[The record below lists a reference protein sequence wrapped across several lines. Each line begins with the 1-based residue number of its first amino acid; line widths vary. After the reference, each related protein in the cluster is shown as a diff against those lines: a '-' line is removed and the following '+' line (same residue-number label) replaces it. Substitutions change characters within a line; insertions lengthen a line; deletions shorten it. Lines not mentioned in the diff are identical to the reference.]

1 MSKVLKFGKSS
12 SSSKS
17 PVRTP
22 DTMVSTDTVE
32 VLMGISEGPIAG
44 LVDGPKSFYADST
57 PLLNETGEPNFK
69 NFALDFYPGNETGH
83 TIQLDLGGF
92 SSPLSIGV
100 ALAKDV
106 PVVRSGFVQGIDCV
120 DFRIVVQQLM
130 LSNDKGTYTTELSLK
145 FEVKKKTSSTW
156 QPAWISEGSTTTGLD
171 VTSDENVSSYRY
183 YNSDPQIAS
192 FSGDVQAYVYPSTP
206 SDPPVDPTQE
216 AYAFKPNTNGTDIDG
231 VYRWSTNTQSWAP
244 VTPTPADPRYTTLPD
259 GRRVY
264 KVSAETPADARP
276 GDMWNTLLGLTGA
289 TNMKVLIW
297 NGTAWVKPSE
307 FQPAPPTMITNG
319 VWTTNAKVSSS
330 TPKDIRVYLQDAGPD
345 DEWEY
350 RVTKLSSD
358 TTTEIFSEVVWE
370 SVQEI
375 TRTPY
380 TFVGLAMA
388 RVIGRASDQ
397 FSSIPVW
404 SSLCKGR
411 IVKVPSNYN
420 PDTRVYTGVWDGT
433 YKLAYTN
440 NTAFIFQDFVEN
452 TRYGLS
458 SVFPHTVNKW
468 KIYQWGQYCD
478 VQVQKLDGTYQPR
491 WTYNEWI
498 QTPRDAKEMAQ
509 YIAGSAG
516 ALYVDDGNGIVDV
529 IIDADAP
536 AVAIFGIENVN
547 EDGFKYSYT
556 DRLTRPNEYT
566 VNFVNP
572 ELNWQQDSRIV
583 RDEADIA
590 LFGRIPED
598 FVATG
603 CTNVDEALRR
613 ARRRLIGGLTEKEV
627 VTFMTNR
634 KGRFLSTWDVILVA
648 DEKMARGISG
658 RIKTV
663 TGPRQVSLRDPV
675 SFEAGIEYW
684 ATFDIVNPTYPT
696 TSTNPYVT
704 VRRKITNTAGAG
716 YTVLNFDADLPSL
729 PPKAQFVIEAA
740 GILGFP
746 KAYRITNIED
756 DAGTGDYI
764 KITALEFNRN
774 KYAYI
779 DTGVGVIEQPGS
791 NEYIVLPPENLKVT
805 PNVKTIGL
813 ITTRVLTVSWD
824 PSPSKWVR
832 SYKLYHSVNGEP
844 AKAYEVTN
852 ALSFDLEGITP
863 GSQVITVVAID
874 IRGRESKPV
883 SIGYNTEG
891 ESRWLAGP
899 TNLRLI
905 GGVNSTNFDTPDASF
920 AWDAPEQQDVY
931 FSTYRVEI
939 VKLSTGFPVRVADT
953 VNSLTW
959 TYLFNDMKADA
970 TSGQPPARSFKVN
983 VYSVDQFGNQSAPAT
998 LTVTNQP
1005 PATPGLVVTGVA
1017 GGVEVRLS
1025 PTIERDITGV
1035 LIWLSTTPGF
1045 NPVSTE
1051 PTLDTSNQR
1060 SLFIAHTTAETV
1072 YIRAAFYDWFGKE
1085 PVGLNISAQASAD
1098 VKSLANLGQE
1108 LEDQLQDT
1116 IDKANEATAT
1126 ATKAIQDN
1134 DLLAQEVIRDALES
1148 LDARARFL
1156 LLTHIGN
1163 KPVGT
1168 SITEEKAQRESD
1180 VLALTQTTDTLTSN
1194 FNTNAAVVQQQFTT
1208 MATNLEAESSAR
1220 LTLVSTVNSN
1230 KAIADLQFTTNSTAI
1245 SSEASA
1251 RLGLAAIVDNNKALA
1266 SYEISVVANNLSA
1279 EVTSREVLGT
1289 QVGNN
1294 YSEYL
1299 SKVSL
1304 LTDADN
1310 SMASTVQ
1317 LLGAKNSAGT
1327 AFILNTS
1334 TAYVSPTVSM
1344 STRLTGLDNTIGEV
1358 SGSITIETTNRIKAD
1373 SAISL
1378 NVTNIKNS
1386 LDDNTTQLSTV
1397 QGVTD
1402 GLNGKYSVAI
1412 QTDAGG
1418 NKRVWGFELNSNG
1431 TTGTFGVLVD
1441 RFSISNYAGSV
1452 LQTPFTVVGT
1462 TVKMLNVEVDTIK
1475 ADSIYA
1481 THIVSDEITSTVAT
1495 SGNYN
1500 GTSGNPGGGAQVC
1513 SISIN
1518 CTGRNVLI
1526 NGMYSASLNTGPG
1539 NINATGNLYR
1549 DGAYLVDAGAYALKN
1564 YRYSLH
1570 FSHVDSPSAGWH
1582 TYSIYDTVGPGAG
1595 IVWYGYS
1602 LSATELKR

>member
-83 TIQLDLGGF
+83 TVQLDLGGF
-92 SSPLSIGV
+92 SSPLNVGV
-100 ALAKDV
+100 NLAKDV

-156 QPAWISEGSTTTGLD
+156 SPAWISEGSTTGLD
-171 VTSDENVSSYRY
+171 VTDDENVASYRY
-183 YNSDPQIAS
+183 YNSDPEIAS
-192 FSGDVQAYVYPSTP
+192 FEGDVQAYTSTTP
-206 SDPPVDPTQE
+206 PVAPPVDPTQV
-216 AYAFKPNTNGTDIDG
+216 AYSFKPNTAGTDIDG
-231 VYRWSTNTQSWAP
+231 VYRWSTSTQSWSP
-244 VTPTPADPRYTTLPD
+244 VTPSPADPRYTLLAD

-264 KVSAETPADARP
+264 KVSAEAPADARQ
-276 GDMWNTLLGLTGA
+276 GDLWNTLLGLVGA
-289 TNMKVLIW
+289 SNMRVLVW

-307 FQPAPPTMITNG
+307 YQPQPVATITNG
-319 VWTTNAKVSSS
+319 IWTTNAKVSSP
-330 TPKDIRVYLQDAGPD
+330 TPKDIRVYLQDAGPN

-350 RVTKLSSD
+350 RVTKLSADS
-358 TTTEIFSEVVWE
+358 TTEIFSEVAWE

-411 IVKVPSNYN
+411 IVKVPSNYD
-420 PDTRVYTGVWDGT
+420 PVTRIYTGVWDGT

-458 SVFPHTVNKW
+458 SVFPHVVNKW
-468 KIYQWGQYCD
+468 KIYQWGQHCD

-529 IIDADAP
+529 IIDVDAP
-536 AVAIFGIENVN
+536 AVAIFGIENTN

-566 VNFVNP
+566 VNFINP
-572 ELNWQQDSRIV
+572 DLNWQQDSRIV
-583 RDEADIA
+583 RDEDDIA

-613 ARRRLIGGLTEKEV
+613 ARRRLIGGLTEKEI
-627 VTFMTNR
+627 VTFTTNR
-634 KGRFLSTWDVILVA
+634 KGRFLSSWDVILVA

-658 RIKTV
+658 RIKAV
-663 TGPRQVSLRDPV
+663 TGARQVSLRDPV

-684 ATFDIVNPTYPT
+684 ATFDIVNPAYPA
-696 TSTNPYVT
+696 TSTSPYVT
-704 VRRKITNTAGAG
+704 VRRKITNAAGAG
-716 YTVLNFDADLPSL
+716 YLVLNFDTDLPTL

-774 KYAYI
+774 KYFYI
-779 DTGVGVIEQPGS
+779 DTGTGTIEQPGS

-824 PSPSKWVR
+824 ASPSKWVR
-832 SYKLYHSVNGEP
+832 AYHLYHSVNGEP
-844 AKAYEVTN
+844 AKKYEVTN
-852 ALSFDLEGITP
+852 ALSFDLEGVIP
-863 GSQVITVVAID
+863 GSQVITLVAVD

-891 ESRWLAGP
+891 ETRWVPGP
-899 TNLRLI
+899 TNLRLV
-905 GGVNSTNFDTPDASF
+905 GGVNTLNFDTPDAAF
-920 AWDAPEQQDVY
+920 AWDGPAEVDPY
-931 FSTYRVEI
+931 FSTYRTEI
-939 VKLSTGFPVRVADT
+939 VRLTTGFPVRVTDVGTA
-953 VNSLTW
+953 LTW
-959 TYLFNDMKADA
+959 SYLYGDMVKDV
-970 TSGQPPARSFKVN
+970 TPGQSPPRSFKIN
-983 VYSVDQFGNQSAPAT
+983 VYAVDQFGNQSAPVS
-998 LTVTNQP
+998 LTPSN
-1005 PATPGLVVTGVA
+1005 PAPAAPGISAVGIA
-1017 GGVEVRLS
+1017 GGLEVYLT
-1025 PTIERDITGV
+1025 PNTERDLTGM
-1035 LIWLSTTPGF
+1035 LIWVSTSAGF
-1045 NPVSTE
+1045 NPLTTTPV
-1051 PTLDTSNQR
+1051 LDTSVQR
-1060 SLFIAHTTAETV
+1060 SFFYPAPEVQQLFVRVA
-1072 YIRAAFYDWFGKE
+1072 YYDGFGKD
-1085 PVGLNISAQASAD
+1085 PSQLNISAEATATPAPLAD
-1098 VKSLANLGQE
+1098 IGQE
-1108 LEDQLQDT
+1108 VLDQLQDA
-1116 IDKANEATAT
+1116 IDIGNAAAVNAQ
-1126 ATKAIQDN
+1126 KAID
-1134 DLLAQEVIRDALES
+1134 DADELAQRVIRDAIEGLE
-1148 LDARARFL
+1148 ARARFL

-1163 KPVGT
+1163 TPAKT
-1168 SITEEKAQRESD
+1168 AIAEEIVQRE
-1180 VLALTQTTDTLTSN
+1180 TDTLAMVQKTDTIIAN
-1194 FNTNAAVVQQQFTT
+1194 FNTNVAAVEQQFT
-1208 MATNLEAESSAR
+1208 A
-1220 LTLVSTVNSN
+1220 VST
-1230 KAIADLQFTTNSTAI
+1230 ALT
-1245 SSEASA
+1245 SEASA
-1251 RLGLAAIVDNNKALA
+1251 RLTLATTVGNNKAAADQSIQTLTT
-1266 SYEISVVANNLSA
+1266 NLGA
-1279 EVTSREVLGT
+1279 EVTARTVLGT

-1294 YSEYL
+1294 YTEYL
-1299 SKVSL
+1299 
-1304 LTDADN
+1304 N
-1310 SMASTVQ
+1310 QVQ
-1317 LLGAKNSAGT
+1317 LLQDADSATVTTLSLLGARNGTST
-1327 AFILNTS
+1327 AFIINSS
-1334 TAYVSPTVSM
+1334 TAQLTSSGQSIGNTLSGITNSVGTVDGRVTTEISNRISQDSAL
-1344 STRLTGLDNTIGEV
+1344 STRIDQVQNTVGSHTTSINTLTSV
-1358 SGSITIETTNRIKAD
+1358 S
-1373 SAISL
+1373 
-1378 NVTNIKNS
+1378 
-1386 LDDNTTQLSTV
+1386 
-1397 QGVTD
+1397 D
-1402 GLNGKYSVAI
+1402 GLNAKYSVAI
-1412 QTDAGG
+1412 QTDSGG
-1418 NKRVWGFELNSNG
+1418 TKRVWGFELNSNG
-1431 TTGTFGVLVD
+1431 TTGSFGVLAD
-1441 RFSISNYAGSV
+1441 RFSVSNYAGSV
-1452 LQTPFTVVGT
+1452 VQTPFTIVGS
-1462 TVKMLNVEVDTIK
+1462 TVKMSNVEVDTIK
-1475 ADSIYA
+1475 TNTIVA

-1495 SGNYN
+1495 SSSYGGAIGNY
-1500 GTSGNPGGGAQVC
+1500 GGGAQVC
-1513 SISIN
+1513 SISVY
-1518 CTGRNVLI
+1518 CTGKKLLV
-1526 NGMYSASLNTGPG
+1526 NGMYSASLSSGPG

-1549 DGAYLVDAGAYALKN
+1549 DGTVLVDAGAYALTN

-1570 FSHVDSPSAGWH
+1570 FSTVDDPGAGWW
-1582 TYSIYDTVGPGAG
+1582 TYSLYDTVGPGAQ
-1595 IVWYGYS
+1595 IRWYNYS